1 MSLLQRKDFYL
12 IGFLYLVVI
21 LIFFP
26 LFYTEYVFTDEAIQL
41 WNYRPGSGFN
51 MFAIQGR
58 WLTEQLIG
66 RTFDAAN
73 SISDITY
80 IRIFALAMWLVLI
93 PVWYI
98 VMKRVTANGA
108 GYEYLPLFTCL
119 YLVTSLP
126 FSISIQWASCLELP
140 IANTAALVS
149 GAILYIAIRDTDK
162 WLQVPVGAA
171 LGAIVAGFISLSA
184 YQSGFACFLIPF
196 LFHYISAYTT
206 RKDKVLIKGLAFC
219 FFMYAF
225 YFLVF
230 KIYLAINH
238 IPGDA
243 RTGISFNV
251 IHKLAFFIARP
262 LKQAFSFNVIVN
274 IDNNLSRIVCVLL
287 FGGWVLLA
295 FNRFGKKNRLAAVKY
310 LAAASLVFLVSYT
323 PSLLVKENYS
333 SNRTLFAIDMCVW
346 VVCAEM
352 VLYVLKKETLRKV
365 AGYGIAIFL
374 VICGWYNFN
383 KQFLM
388 PIREEYNDIRNYVF
402 QHYNSN
408 ITTVYFIQPGED
420 AFQKKYHLQSS
431 MDEFGVPSTFFTWV
445 PEPFIKLL
453 VLEKTGSR
461 ETAGNLT
468 IKWWNSEES
477 FKASGEQVTGN
488 TLIVNVPQILSVG
501 K

>member
-1 MSLLQRKDFYL
+1 MSPLQRKDLYL
-12 IGFLYLVVI
+12 IGFLYLVVL

-26 LFYTEYVFTDEAIQL
+26 LFYTEYVYTDEAIQL

-66 RTFDAAN
+66 RSFDAAN
-73 SISDITY
+73 SIKDITY
-80 IRIFALAMWLVLI
+80 IRIFSLAMWLVFI

-119 YLVTSLP
+119 YLVTSMP
-126 FSISIQWASCLELP
+126 FAISIQWASCLELA
-140 IANTAALVS
+140 IANTAGLVS
-149 GAILYIAIRDTDK
+149 GAILYLAIRDKDK
-162 WLQVPVGAA
+162 WLQVPVGPALAA
-171 LGAIVAGFISLSA
+171 LVAGFISLSA
-184 YQSGFACFLIPF
+184 YQSSFACFLIPF

-206 RKDKVLIKGLAFC
+206 QKDKVLIKGLAFC

-225 YFLVF
+225 YFVVF

-251 IHKLAFFIARP
+251 IHKLGFFIARP
-262 LKQAFSFNVIVN
+262 LKQAFSFNVVVD

-295 FNRFGKKNRLAAVKY
+295 FNRFGKKNRIAAVKY
-310 LAAASLVFLVSYT
+310 LAAASLVFLISYT
-323 PSLLVKENYS
+323 PSMLVKENYS

-352 VLYVLKKETLRKV
+352 VLYVVKKATARK
-365 AGYGIAIFL
+365 ALGYGIAIFL

-383 KQFLM
+383 RQFLM
-388 PIREEYNDIRNYVF
+388 PIREEYNDVRNYVF
-402 QHYNSN
+402 QHYNNN

-420 AFQKKYHLQSS
+420 AFEKKYHLQTS
-431 MDEFGVPSTFFTWV
+431 MDEFGVPSTFFSWV
-445 PEPFIKLL
+445 PEPFIRLL
-453 VLEKTGSR
+453 VLEKTGNR

-468 IKWWNSEES
+468 IKWWQSEES

-488 TLIVNVPQILSVG
+488 TLIVNVPQILSAG

>member
-12 IGFLYLVVI
+12 IGFLYLVVL

-26 LFYTEYVFTDEAIQL
+26 LFYTEYVYTDEAIQL
-41 WNYRPGSGFN
+41 WNYRPGSGFI

-58 WLTEQLIG
+58 WVTEQLIG
-66 RTFDAAN
+66 RSFDAAN
-73 SISDITY
+73 SIKDITY

-98 VMKRVTANGA
+98 VMKRVTAKGA

-119 YLVTSLP
+119 YLVTSMP
-126 FSISIQWASCLELP
+126 FAISIQWASCLELP
-140 IANTAALVS
+140 IANTAGLVS
-149 GAILYIAIRDTDK
+149 GAIIYVAIRDKDK
-162 WLQVPVGAA
+162 WFQFPVGAS
-171 LGAIVAGFISLSA
+171 LGALVAGFISLSA
-184 YQSGFACFLIPF
+184 YQSSFACFLIPF

-206 RKDKVLIKGLAFC
+206 QKDKVLIKGLAFC

-225 YFLVF
+225 YFVVF
-230 KIYLAINH
+230 KIYLVINH

-243 RTGISFNV
+243 RTGLSFD
-251 IHKLAFFIARP
+251 IIRKLAFFIARP
-262 LKQAFSFNVIVN
+262 LKQAFCFNVVVGL
-274 IDNNLSRIVCVLL
+274 DNNLSRIVCVLL

-295 FNRFGKKNRLAAVKY
+295 FNRFGKKNRIAAVKY
-310 LAAASLVFLVSYT
+310 LAAALLIFLVSYT

-352 VLYVLKKETLRKV
+352 ILYVVKKESMRK
-365 AGYGIAIFL
+365 AIGYGIAIFL

-383 KQFLM
+383 RQFLM
-388 PIREEYNDIRNYVF
+388 PIREEYNDVRNYVF
-402 QHYNSN
+402 EHYNSN

-420 AFQKKYHLQSS
+420 AFQKKYHLQTS
-431 MDEFGVPSTFFTWV
+431 MDEFGVPSTFFSWV
-445 PEPFIKLL
+445 PEPFIKQL

-461 ETAGNLT
+461 ETANKLT
-468 IKWWNSEES
+468 IKGWESEES
-477 FKASGEQVTGN
+477 FKASGEQVSGN
-488 TLIVNVPQILSVG
+488 TLIVNVPQILSSG

>member
-1 MSLLQRKDFYL
+1 MNLLQRKDFYL
-12 IGFLYLVVI
+12 IAFLYLVVL

-26 LFYTEYVFTDEAIQL
+26 LFYTEYVYTDEAIQL

-58 WLTEQLIG
+58 WVTEQLIG
-66 RTFDAAN
+66 RSFDAAN
-73 SISDITY
+73 SIGDITY
-80 IRIFALAMWLVLI
+80 IRIFSLAMWLVLI

-98 VMKRVTANGA
+98 VTKRVTANGA

-126 FSISIQWASCLELP
+126 FAISIQWASCLELP
-140 IANTAALVS
+140 IANTAGLVS
-149 GAILYIAIRDTDK
+149 GAILYLAIRDKDK
-162 WLQVPVGAA
+162 WLQVPVGPA

-184 YQSGFACFLIPF
+184 YQSSFACFLIPF

-206 RKDKVLIKGLAFC
+206 QKDKVLIKGLAFC

-230 KIYLAINH
+230 KLYLAINH

-251 IHKLAFFIARP
+251 FRKLAFFIARP
-262 LKQAFSFNVIVN
+262 LKKAFEFNVIVD
-274 IDNNLSRIVCVLL
+274 IDNNLSRIACVLL

-295 FNRFGKKNRLAAVKY
+295 FNRFGKKNRIGAVKY
-310 LAAASLVFLVSYT
+310 LAAALLIFLVSYT
-323 PSLLVKENYS
+323 PSLLVKENYA

-352 VLYVLKKETLRKV
+352 VLYVLKKETLRKA
-365 AGYGIAIFL
+365 AGYGVSIFL
-374 VICGWYNFN
+374 VVCSWYNFN
-383 KQFLM
+383 RQFLM
-388 PIREEYNDIRNYVF
+388 PIREEYNDVKNYVF

-408 ITTVYFIQPGED
+408 ITTVYFIQPSED

-431 MDEFGVPSTFFTWV
+431 MDEYGVPSTFFTWV
-445 PEPFIKLL
+445 PEPFIRLL

-461 ETAGNLT
+461 EIAGNLS
-468 IKWWNSEES
+468 IKWWESEES